1 MDGISDYLTDNQLNL
16 IGENSYVNGKHD
28 SFSSGSVEYSWE
40 RTEKY
45 IQKDLLKFESQL
57 FANNQTIDT
66 VRIIL
71 QNPRLEFIFE
81 SEDSSRFVTKVEFG
95 NDIIFSFPD
104 LQSNNLNNDV
114 VTYHITERRQ

>member
-1 MDGISDYLTDNQLNL
+1 MESTIL
-16 IGENSYVNGKHD
+16 
-28 SFSSGSVEYSWE
+28 FSSGSVENSWE

-57 FANNQTIDT
+57 FANNHQTIDT

-71 QNPRLEFIFE
+71 RNPRLEFIFE
-81 SEDSSRFVTKVEFG
+81 SEDSSRFVTKVEFD

-104 LQSNNLNNDV
+104 LQSNNLNNRC
-114 VTYHITERRQ
+114 VTYHITEEDTE